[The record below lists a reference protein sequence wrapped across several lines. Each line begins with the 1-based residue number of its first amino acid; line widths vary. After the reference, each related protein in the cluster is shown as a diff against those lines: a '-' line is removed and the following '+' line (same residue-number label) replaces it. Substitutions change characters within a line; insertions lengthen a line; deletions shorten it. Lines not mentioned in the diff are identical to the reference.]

1 MGQFAYDIRGVYPEK
16 VNEKTAYNAGRA
28 IPLFLKAKE
37 VLVGRDCRVSSPAL
51 AKSLIY
57 GLTDQGVN
65 VRHIGYCTTPMTYW
79 ASKKISTLMV
89 TASHNPA
96 QYNGIKITR
105 KGVEPIGEHNGLDTI
120 EKLMNKCHF
129 PEPKRRGIVTQRNV
143 LADYVRDARKLVNGK
158 YSPLRVLVDCGNGM
172 AGYVVPTLLKGTKI
186 RHDLLFGNMDGRFP
200 NHTPNPA
207 IPENTLHLERAM
219 RKGDYD
225 LGIAYDGDCDRVY
238 FVDERGNRTR
248 PEFALL
254 LMARHF
260 AKKGDSLVYTVNCSR
275 IAREAAAEMGLRA
288 VPSPIGHTEIPLVMK
303 KNNGAVGGEITGH
316 FYFKKFNYAD
326 SGDIAALTVLSV
338 LSQSG
343 MKYSELVRQYERYST
358 SEELNFKV
366 DDKQAV
372 LKRVKDAHKG
382 MKTSTLDGISI
393 DADHYWF
400 NMRISKTE
408 NYVRLNVEARND
420 AQLRKAIKKLSS
432 LVQNRA
438 ND

>member
-16 VNEKTAYNAGRA
+16 VNEKTAYDAGRA
-28 IPLFLKAKE
+28 VPLFLKAKE

-105 KGVEPIGEHNGLDTI
+105 KGVEPIGEHNGLDKI

-129 PEPKRRGIVTQRNV
+129 PEPKKRGLVTPQNV
-143 LADYVRDARKLVNGK
+143 LPAYVRDVKKLVGGK
-158 YSPLRVLVDCGNGM
+158 YGALRVLIDCGNGM
-172 AGYVVPTLLKGTKI
+172 AGYVVPSLLKGTKI
-186 RHDLLFGNMDGRFP
+186 RYDLLYGEMDGRFP

-207 IPENTLHLERAM
+207 IPENTRDLERAM
-219 RKGDYD
+219 KKGNYD

-238 FVDERGNRTR
+238 FVDEKGNRTR

-260 AKKGDSLVYTVNCSR
+260 GKKGDSLVYTVNCSKV
-275 IAREAAAEMGLRA
+275 AREAAVEMGFKA
-288 VPSPIGHTEIPLVMK
+288 FPSPIGHTEIPLVMK
-303 KNNGAVGGEITGH
+303 KHKAAVGGEITGH
-316 FYFKKFNYAD
+316 FYFKKFNFAD
-326 SGDIAALTVLSV
+326 SGDIGALTVMSV
-338 LSQSG
+338 LSKSG
-343 MKYSELVRQYERYST
+343 MKFSELVKPYKRYAT

-366 DDKQAV
+366 DDKMGV
-372 LKRVKDAHKG
+372 LARVKAAHNG
-382 MKTSTLDGISI
+382 CTMNHIDGLSV
-393 DADHYWF
+393 DTGDYWF

-408 NYVRLNVEARND
+408 NYVRLNVEAKND
-420 AQLRKAIKKLSS
+420 GQLQKAIKRLSS
-432 LVQNRA
+432 IVLSQHR
-438 ND
+438 D